1 MLEVFRNWI
10 DSPLVQ
16 SLLLSPLMGVIFG
29 ALFSG
34 LNNSPS
40 RNDPMTVKETVRIYK
55 ERIIYREKERKADT
69 SDPVSIAI
77 AFALI
82 VMFLTW
88 NYVLHSETILSGL
101 FILLLTI
108 VCFFLTISVLSLIKG
123 QFTDRSWWNS
133 TVFPMLLLCSCFYLL
148 FCAKARSR
156 SKGGSGLGLAIAK
169 AIALAHNGSLD
180 VRSEIVKG
188 SVFILKLPKYN

>member
-55 ERIIYREKERKADT
+55 KRIIYREKERNANT
-69 SDPVSIAI
+69 SNPVSIAI

-82 VMFLTW
+82 VIFLT
-88 NYVLHSETILSGL
+88 
-101 FILLLTI
+101 
-108 VCFFLTISVLSLIKG
+108 
-123 QFTDRSWWNS
+123 
-133 TVFPMLLLCSCFYLL
+133 
-148 FCAKARSR
+148 
-156 SKGGSGLGLAIAK
+156 
-169 AIALAHNGSLD
+169 
-180 VRSEIVKG
+180 
-188 SVFILKLPKYN
+188 